1 MFEVY
6 VKTGELENLAL
17 GGGGRYNGLVETL
30 GGPSTPAVG
39 FALGYD
45 RLMLALDS
53 EKVNIPVNTSVD
65 VYVMY
70 VSESE
75 KDTAAYIT
83 QNLRLNGFI
92 TETDYLNKGLK
103 GEFKSADRLGAKY
116 LVILNDEDLKNMKVN
131 VKDNVTKE
139 EEKVAINDLVDY
151 LDMKM

>member
-1 MFEVY
+1 M
-6 VKTGELENLAL
+6 
-17 GGGGRYNGLVETL
+17 
-30 GGPSTPAVG
+30 PSTPAVG
-39 FALGYD
+39 FAIGYD

>member
-1 MFEVY
+1 
-6 VKTGELENLAL
+6 
-17 GGGGRYNGLVETL
+17 
-30 GGPSTPAVG
+30 
-39 FALGYD
+39 
-45 RLMLALDS
+45 MLALDS

>member
-1 MFEVY
+1 
-6 VKTGELENLAL
+6 
-17 GGGGRYNGLVETL
+17 
-30 GGPSTPAVG
+30 
-39 FALGYD
+39 
-45 RLMLALDS
+45 MLALDS
-53 EKVNIPVNTSVD
+53 EKVNIPVNTNVD